1 MTGLGPDMSALN
13 LLSQANLNF
22 VLNKIPGKKQLIL
35 ESGLMKPLDRVA
47 NMSVLTKAGVE
58 KVFKFDRKSPAPPLS
73 PSQTRVYFISANLIQ
88 AKLVADQISESNTSS
103 TGTTHV
109 ILLPRMLM
117 SLEKLFEEEGLAG
130 YVELHQFSW
139 EFIPLDYDLL
149 SLELPSLLRSQYL
162 CGDMSF
168 LPAVARAIWGLK
180 SIFGTI
186 PNMFAVGRNVKRLAK
201 LEEYFHQHYGKPKHK
216 SGEISHLFI
225 FERDLDWTSC
235 LLSPLTYEGL
245 LEETFGIS
253 CGTVEFG
260 PEVTKTEGGSTKLQ
274 LSSRDKMFDKI
285 RNKHFASIFSVLGVT
300 AKQLSAAQ
308 AAASS
313 MSVSEMKQFVA
324 NDLKAMKAQSKAVAL
339 HISASE
345 AIQREKGSHF
355 ESQLP
360 VEHALV
366 SGINYKENI
375 SFIEDSMALLKPMI
389 IPLRLIC
396 LLSHCSGGLSLL
408 DYQKLKTQFV
418 QAYGFQ
424 HLITWNNLVKM
435 GIISVKGGLLQ
446 SSSQMEK
453 STATVNKIGIVSQ
466 HVVGLVGG
474 GKGGNFQQ
482 IVKKLNLIPA
492 DTSLTEPSNVGYVFN
507 GAYSPLTCRL
517 VEEVLK
523 AGGDVSSSP
532 VVGELLKLLP
542 GESVIDWSGNT
553 ANKVALVLFVGGFT
567 VAEVAAFRWL
577 QTVTGYQFIIA
588 GTGLCS
594 GNKLITDLEK
604 L

>member
-1 MTGLGPDMSALN
+1 M
-13 LLSQANLNF
+13 
-22 VLNKIPGKKQLIL
+22 
-35 ESGLMKPLDRVA
+35 
-47 NMSVLTKAGVE
+47 
-58 KVFKFDRKSPAPPLS
+58 
-73 PSQTRVYFISANLIQ
+73 
-88 AKLVADQISESNTSS
+88 ADQISESITSN
-103 TGTTHV
+103 TGTTHI
-109 ILLPRMLM
+109 ILLPRILL
-117 SLEKLFEEEGLAG
+117 SIDKLFEEEGLAG
-130 YVELHQFSW
+130 YIELHQFSW

-149 SLELPSLLRSQYL
+149 SLELPSVLRSQYL
-162 CGDMSF
+162 CGDLSF
-168 LPAVARAIWGLK
+168 LPAVARALWGLK
-180 SIFGTI
+180 SIFGDI
-186 PNMFAVGRNVKRLAK
+186 PNLFAVGRNVKRLAK
-201 LEEYFHQHYGKPKHK
+201 LEQYFHQYYGKPKHK

-245 LEETFGIS
+245 LDETFGIS

-260 PEVTKTEGGSTKLQ
+260 PEVTKTEGGTTKLQ

-366 SGINYKENI
+366 SGTNYKENV

-389 IPLRLIC
+389 IPMRLIC

-446 SSSQMEK
+446 SSGQMEK
-453 STATVNKIGIVSQ
+453 STAAVNKIGIVSQ
-466 HVVGLVGG
+466 HVAGLVGG

-492 DTSLTEPSNVGYVFN
+492 DTSLTEPSNAGYVFN
-507 GAYSPLTCRL
+507 GAYSPLSCRL

-523 AGGDVSSSP
+523 AGGDVSNNP

-542 GESVIDWSGNT
+542 GESQIEWSGNT
-553 ANKVALVLFVGGFT
+553 ANKV
-567 VAEVAAFRWL
+567 RN
-577 QTVTGYQFIIA
+577 YHFIIRDKNQLFLSGGH
-588 GTGLCS
+588 GTLCRGIHHS
-594 GNKLITDLEK
+594 RGGCLQVASDHDWLPVYNRWHRSLQWKQAHQ
-604 L
+604 

>member
-1 MTGLGPDMSALN
+1 MSSLLGSWHFKD
-13 LLSQANLNF
+13 F
-22 VLNKIPGKKQLIL
+22 L
-35 ESGLMKPLDRVA
+35 EEYTP
-47 NMSVLTKAGVE
+47 
-58 KVFKFDRKSPAPPLS
+58 
-73 PSQTRVYFISANLIQ
+73 
-88 AKLVADQISESNTSS
+88 
-103 TGTTHV
+103 HV
-109 ILLPRMLM
+109 
-117 SLEKLFEEEGLAG
+117 
-130 YVELHQFSW
+130 
-139 EFIPLDYDLL
+139 
-149 SLELPSLLRSQYL
+149 LRSQYL

-245 LEETFGIS
+245 LDETFGIS

-366 SGINYKENI
+366 SCINYKENI

-396 LLSHCSGGLSLL
+396 LLSHCSGGLTLL
-408 DYQKLKTQFV
+408 DYQKLKTQFI

-453 STATVNKIGIVSQ
+453 STAAVNKIPGIVSQ

-492 DTSLTEPSNVGYVFN
+492 DTSLTEPSNAGYVFN

-523 AGGDVSSSP
+523 AGGDVSHSP
-532 VVGELLKLLP
+532 AVGELLKLLP
-542 GESVIDWSGNT
+542 GESVIEWSGNT
-553 ANKVALVLFVGGFT
+553 ANKVRNYNFIIKEITTHCYRQVAMVLFVGGFT
-567 VAEVAAFRWL
+567 IAEVAAFRWL